1 MQRGVEFMGKP
12 FIRAIVNAARRDRL
26 DYDQFIEDSKQARLI
41 LKLTRPHRGRTLP
54 NIPTEDSVKRFFSS
68 IDKATNLQHQV
79 MLRLMLYT
87 GVRVAELVSI
97 EVADVDVQGT
107 KIFIRQGKGA
117 KDRVVLFPAQF
128 RLPLQSHLRAN
139 PANRYLFESRRKTK
153 YTPRQIRYIVK
164 DYGDEAGIEGMH
176 PHMFRHLCL
185 TFLTRSGLS
194 DSEIQLVSGH
204 SSKASLAVYQHLALT
219 DVSDKYQTA
228 MRKMEIE

>member
-1 MQRGVEFMGKP
+1 MGKS
-12 FIRAIVNAARRDRL
+12 FIRTLVNAARRDRL
-26 DYDQFIEDSKQARLI
+26 TYHQFNEDCKHARRLLS
-41 LKLTRPHRGRTLP
+41 LKRPHRGRTLP
-54 NIPTEDSVKRFFSS
+54 KIPNEESIKRFFHA
-68 IDKATNLQHQV
+68 IDAATNLQHQV

-97 EVADVDVQGT
+97 EVADVDLAGT
-107 KIFIRQGKGA
+107 RVMIRQGKGA

-128 RLPLQSHLRAN
+128 RLPLQSHIITN
-139 PANRYLFESRRKTK
+139 PDNKYLFESRRKTK

-176 PHMFRHLCL
+176 PHLLRHLCL

-219 DVSDKYQTA
+219 DVSGKYQDA
-228 MRKMEIE
+228 MKKMEIE